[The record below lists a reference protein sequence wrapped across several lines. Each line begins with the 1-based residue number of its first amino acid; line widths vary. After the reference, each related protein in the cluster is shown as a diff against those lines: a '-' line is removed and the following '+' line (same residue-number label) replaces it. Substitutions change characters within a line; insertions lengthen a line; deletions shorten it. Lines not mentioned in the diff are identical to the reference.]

1 MLYQNLDGNPQMK
14 LDKNAQTQ
22 AHQKLRLSVLAVA
35 IASVTSTNVFAANEA
50 ETTTMETVVVT
61 GSIIGNSELEDVKE
75 YPGARTVLTH
85 EQIKKTGALS
95 IDQAFQSV
103 PGIKVQDE
111 TGTGVLPNISVR
123 GLKASRSG
131 HAQFLMDGVPLTLAP
146 YGHTGQSIFP
156 ATLSMLD
163 RIDIVRG
170 GAAVQYGPNNVG
182 GVINLVTK
190 PIPHKWQTEI
200 SNRLTVFEEGDAPLN
215 DLYLRTGGWLTDTLA
230 LQVEGNFLKG
240 ESFREHSDTD
250 VKNFQAK
257 LQWLLS
263 DTQEL
268 QAFIQRYDA
277 DTQMPGALS
286 PDDYKN
292 DRTQSKRPYDEYQG
306 ESTRW
311 SLKYLHDLNLA
322 DSSEL
327 EILTFGHRSERFFQW
342 GFNSAGGH
350 WADPA
355 LPSTHIRTSPRE
367 FSVYGVEPKLAM
379 YFDGNT
385 VTQNWIVG
393 ARYVN
398 EDIDYKLTQTPIA
411 GGATTTPR
419 DWHLDTD
426 AFAGYVSN
434 EIGLFNDVLKV
445 TPGIRYESI
454 DMAFNDLGNAE
465 KTNNKVTEW
474 LPGLTVAYHL
484 TEQWVG
490 YTNAQKSLRAPQI
503 AYIRGKGEE
512 GSELA
517 WNYELGARYNQE
529 STSFNV
535 ALYRID
541 FEDQLQWQS
550 ATQTFDNIG
559 KTLHQGVELSGR
571 YTPESLQ
578 ALSLGAGYNYLDATI
593 EEAGA
598 NKGNQLPYT
607 SKHQFSWDATYVFSK
622 LDTTLSGYYFSE
634 SYSDNANTSAED
646 ATGATGKVPSYMVW
660 NFNLGSDLYKDDSS
674 KLRMNF
680 AVNNLFDEDY
690 YFRGIDTSP
699 VGRYPAPG
707 RSYTLDLNYQF

>member
-1 MLYQNLDGNPQMK
+1 MLYQNLDGKPQ
-14 LDKNAQTQ
+14 AQ
-22 AHQKLRLSVLAVA
+22 LRLSVLATA
-35 IASVTSTNVFAANEA
+35 IASITSMSAFAASEPQ
-50 ETTTMETVVVT
+50 TKIMETVVVT
-61 GSIIGNSELEDVKE
+61 GSVIGNSELEDVKE
-75 YPGARTVLTH
+75 YPGARTVLTSK
-85 EQIKKTGALS
+85 QIEKTAAHS
-95 IDQAFQSV
+95 IDAALQSV

-190 PIPHKWQTEI
+190 PIRNTWQTEI
-200 SNRLTVFEEGDAPLN
+200 SNRLTVFEAGDTPLN
-215 DLYLRTGGWLTDTLA
+215 DFYLRTGGWLTDTFAIQL
-230 LQVEGNFLKG
+230 EGNFLKG

-257 LQWLLS
+257 AQWLLS

-286 PDDYKN
+286 PEDYKK

-306 ESTRW
+306 KSTRW
-311 SLKYLHDLNLA
+311 SVKYLHDLNIA
-322 DSSEL
+322 DSAEL
-327 EILTFGHRSERFFQW
+327 EVLTFGHNSERFFQW

-350 WADPA
+350 WADPS
-355 LPSTHIRTSPRE
+355 LPSTDIRTSPRE
-367 FSVYGVEPKLAM
+367 FRVYGVEPKLAM
-379 YFDGNT
+379 YFEGKS

-398 EDIDYKLTQTPIA
+398 EDIDYKLTQTPIE
-411 GGATTTPR
+411 GGETKVPR
-419 DWHLDTD
+419 DWHLETD
-426 AFAGYVSN
+426 AFAGYISN
-434 EIGLFNDVLKV
+434 EIGLFNDALKV
-445 TPGIRYESI
+445 TPGVRYESV
-454 DMAFNDLGNAE
+454 DMTFDDLGKSQSAD
-465 KTNNKVTEW
+465 NKVTEW

-484 TEQWVG
+484 TDQWVG
-490 YTNAQKSLRAPQI
+490 YANAQKSLRAPQI
-503 AYIRGKGEE
+503 AYIRGLGEE

-529 STSFNV
+529 TTSFNA

-541 FEDQLQWQS
+541 FKDQLQWQS

-559 KTLHQGVELSGR
+559 KTLHQGIELSGR
-571 YTPESLQ
+571 YVPKALQ
-578 ALSLGAGYNYLDATI
+578 ALSLGASYNYLDATL
-593 EEAGA
+593 EENGP
-598 NKGNQLPYT
+598 NKGNQLAYT
-607 SKHQFSWDATYVFSK
+607 SKHQLSWDATYTFTGI
-622 LDTTLSGYYFSE
+622 DTTLSGYYFSDA
-634 SYSDNANTSAED
+634 YADNANTSDED
-646 ATGATGKVPSYMVW
+646 VTGAKGKVPAYMVW
-660 NFNLGSDLYKDDSS
+660 NFNLGTDLYKDDKG
-674 KLRMNF
+674 KLRMNV

>member
-1 MLYQNLDGNPQMK
+1 MPYQNLDGKPQLQK
-14 LDKNAQTQ
+14 QPQALIQKKAQ
-22 AHQKLRLSVLAVA
+22 LRLSVLATA
-35 IASVTSTNVFAANEA
+35 IASVTSMSAFAASDPQ
-50 ETTTMETVVVT
+50 TTTMETVVVT
-61 GSIIGNSELEDVKE
+61 GSLIGNSELEDVKE
-75 YPGARTVLTH
+75 YPGSRTVLTND
-85 EQIKKTGALS
+85 QIKKTAALS
-95 IDQAFQSV
+95 IDSAFQSV

-200 SNRLTVFEEGDAPLN
+200 SNRFTVFEDGDTPLN
-215 DLYLRTGGWLTDTLA
+215 DFYLRTGGWLTDTLA

-263 DTQEL
+263 DTQVL
-268 QAFIQRYDA
+268 QAFVQRYDA

-286 PDDYKN
+286 PDDYEK

-306 ESTRW
+306 TSTRW
-311 SLKYLHDLNLA
+311 SLKYLHDLNIA
-322 DSSEL
+322 DSAEL

-355 LPSTHIRTSPRE
+355 LPSTDIRTSPRE
-367 FSVYGVEPKLAM
+367 FVVYGVEPKLAM

-385 VTQNWIVG
+385 VTQNVIVG

-411 GGATTTPR
+411 GGVTKVPR
-419 DWHLDTD
+419 DWNLNTD
-426 AFAGYVSN
+426 AFAGYISN
-434 EIGLFNDVLKV
+434 EVGLFNDVLKV

-454 DMAFNDLGNAE
+454 DMTFNDLGKAQS
-465 KTNNKVTEW
+465 TDNKVTEW

-517 WNYELGARYNQE
+517 WNYELGARYNQD
-529 STSFNV
+529 STSFNI

-559 KTLHQGVELSGR
+559 QTLHQGVELSGR
-571 YTPESLQ
+571 YVPQTMP
-578 ALSLGAGYNYLDATI
+578 ALSLSAGYNYLDATI
-593 EEAGA
+593 EQEGV
-598 NKGNQLPYT
+598 NQGNQLPYT
-607 SKHQFSWDATYVFSK
+607 SKHQFSWDATYAFSK
-622 LDTTLSGYYFSE
+622 VDTTLSGYYFSE

-646 ATGATGKVPSYMVW
+646 ATGATGKVPAYMVW
-660 NFNLGSDLYKDDSS
+660 NFNLGSDLYKDENS

>member
-1 MLYQNLDGNPQMK
+1 MLYQNLDGKPQ
-14 LDKNAQTQ
+14 AQ
-22 AHQKLRLSVLAVA
+22 LRLSVLATA
-35 IASVTSTNVFAANEA
+35 IASITSMSAFAASEPQ
-50 ETTTMETVVVT
+50 TKIMETVVVT
-61 GSIIGNSELEDVKE
+61 GSVIGNSELEDVKE
-75 YPGARTVLTH
+75 YPGARTVLTSK
-85 EQIKKTGALS
+85 QIEKTAAHS
-95 IDQAFQSV
+95 IDAALQSV

-190 PIPHKWQTEI
+190 PIPNTWQTEI
-200 SNRLTVFEEGDAPLN
+200 SNRLTVFEAGDTPLN
-215 DLYLRTGGWLTDTLA
+215 DFYLRTGGWLTDTFAIQL
-230 LQVEGNFLKG
+230 EGNFLKG

-257 LQWLLS
+257 VQWLLS

-286 PDDYKN
+286 PEDYKK

-306 ESTRW
+306 KSTRW
-311 SLKYLHDLNLA
+311 SVKYLHDLNIA
-322 DSSEL
+322 DSAEL
-327 EILTFGHRSERFFQW
+327 EVLSFGHNSERFFQW

-355 LPSTHIRTSPRE
+355 LPSTDIRTSPRE
-367 FSVYGVEPKLAM
+367 FRVYGVEPKLAM
-379 YFDGNT
+379 YFEGKS

-398 EDIDYKLTQTPIA
+398 EDIDYKLTQTPIE
-411 GGATTTPR
+411 GGETKVPR
-419 DWHLDTD
+419 DWHLETD
-426 AFAGYVSN
+426 AFAGYISN
-434 EIGLFNDVLKV
+434 EIGLFNDALKV
-445 TPGIRYESI
+445 TPGVRYESV
-454 DMAFNDLGNAE
+454 DMTFDDLGKSQSAD
-465 KTNNKVTEW
+465 NKVTEW

-484 TEQWVG
+484 TDQWVG
-490 YTNAQKSLRAPQI
+490 YANAQKSLRAPQI
-503 AYIRGKGEE
+503 AYIRGLGEE

-529 STSFNV
+529 TTSFNA

-541 FEDQLQWQS
+541 FKDQLQWQS

-559 KTLHQGVELSGR
+559 KTLHQGIELSGR
-571 YTPESLQ
+571 YVPKALQ
-578 ALSLGAGYNYLDATI
+578 ALSLGVSYNYLDATL
-593 EEAGA
+593 EENGP
-598 NKGNQLPYT
+598 NKGNQLAYT
-607 SKHQFSWDATYVFSK
+607 SKHQLSWDATYTFTGI
-622 LDTTLSGYYFSE
+622 DTTLSGYYFSDA
-634 SYSDNANTSAED
+634 YADNANTSDED
-646 ATGATGKVPSYMVW
+646 VTGAKGKVPAYMVW
-660 NFNLGSDLYKDDSS
+660 NFNLGTDLYKDDKG
-674 KLRMNF
+674 KLRMNV

>member
-1 MLYQNLDGNPQMK
+1 MRYQNLDGK
-14 LDKNAQTQ
+14 SCTQ
-22 AHQKLRLSVLAVA
+22 PHKKLRLSALAMA
-35 IASVTSTNVFAANEA
+35 ISSVTSMSVFAASDPQ
-50 ETTTMETVVVT
+50 TTTMETVVVT
-61 GSIIGNSELEDVKE
+61 GSLIGNSELEDVKE
-75 YPGARTVLTH
+75 YPGARTVLTDK
-85 EQIKKTGALS
+85 QIKKTAALS
-95 IDQAFQSV
+95 IDSAFQSV
-103 PGIKVQDE
+103 PGVKVQDE
-111 TGTGVLPNISVR
+111 TGTGVLPNVSVR
-123 GLKASRSG
+123 GLNASRSG

-190 PIPHKWQTEI
+190 PIPHEWQTEI
-200 SNRLTVFEEGDAPLN
+200 SNRFTVFEDGDTPLN
-215 DLYLRTGGWLTDTLA
+215 DFYLRTGGWLTDTLA

-268 QAFIQRYDA
+268 QAFVQRYDA

-286 PDDYKN
+286 PDDYDK

-306 ESTRW
+306 TSTRW

-322 DSSEL
+322 DSAEL

-355 LPSTHIRTSPRE
+355 LPSTDIRTSPRE
-367 FSVYGVEPKLAM
+367 FAVYGVEPKLAM

-385 VTQNWIVG
+385 VTQNVIVG

-398 EDIDYKLTQTPIA
+398 EDIDYKLTQTSISS
-411 GGATTTPR
+411 GVTTIPR

-426 AFAGYVSN
+426 AFAGYISN

-454 DMAFNDLGNAE
+454 DMTFDDLGTAQS
-465 KTNNKVTEW
+465 TDNKVTEW

-484 TEQWVG
+484 TEQWVV

-503 AYIRGKGEE
+503 AYIRGLGEE

-517 WNYELGARYNQE
+517 WNYELGARYNQD
-529 STSFNV
+529 STSFNI

-571 YTPESLQ
+571 YVPQAMQ

-593 EEAGA
+593 EEEGA

-607 SKHQFSWDATYVFSK
+607 SKHQFSWDATYAFSK
-622 LDTTLSGYYFSE
+622 VDTTLSGYYFSE

-646 ATGATGKVPSYMVW
+646 ATGATGKVPAYMVW
-660 NFNLGSDLYKDDSS
+660 NFNLGSDLYKDENS
-674 KLRMNF
+674 KLRMNL

>member
-1 MLYQNLDGNPQMK
+1 MLYQNLDGKPQ
-14 LDKNAQTQ
+14 AQ
-22 AHQKLRLSVLAVA
+22 LRLSVLATA
-35 IASVTSTNVFAANEA
+35 IASITSMSAFAASEPQ
-50 ETTTMETVVVT
+50 TKIMETVVVT
-61 GSIIGNSELEDVKE
+61 GSVIGNSELEDVKE
-75 YPGARTVLTH
+75 YPGARTVLTSK
-85 EQIKKTGALS
+85 QIEKTAAHS
-95 IDQAFQSV
+95 IDAALQSV

-190 PIPHKWQTEI
+190 PIPNTWQTEI
-200 SNRLTVFEEGDAPLN
+200 SNRLTVFEAGDTPLN
-215 DLYLRTGGWLTDTLA
+215 DFYLRTGGWLTDTFAIQL
-230 LQVEGNFLKG
+230 EGNFLKG

-257 LQWLLS
+257 AQWLLS

-286 PDDYKN
+286 PEDYKK

-306 ESTRW
+306 KSTRW
-311 SLKYLHDLNLA
+311 SVKYLHDLNIA
-322 DSSEL
+322 DSAEL
-327 EILTFGHRSERFFQW
+327 EVLTFGHNSERFFQW

-350 WADPA
+350 WADPS
-355 LPSTHIRTSPRE
+355 LPSTDIRTSPRE
-367 FSVYGVEPKLAM
+367 FRVYGVEPKLAM
-379 YFDGNT
+379 YFEGKS

-398 EDIDYKLTQTPIA
+398 EDIDYKLTQTPIE
-411 GGATTTPR
+411 GGETKVPR
-419 DWHLDTD
+419 DWHLETD
-426 AFAGYVSN
+426 AFAGYISN
-434 EIGLFNDVLKV
+434 EIGLFNDALKV
-445 TPGIRYESI
+445 TPGVRYESV
-454 DMAFNDLGNAE
+454 DMTFDDLGKSQSAD
-465 KTNNKVTEW
+465 NKVTEW

-484 TEQWVG
+484 TDQWVG
-490 YTNAQKSLRAPQI
+490 YANAQKSLRAPQI
-503 AYIRGKGEE
+503 AYIRGLGEE

-529 STSFNV
+529 TTSFNAV
-535 ALYRID
+535 LYRID
-541 FEDQLQWQS
+541 FKDQLQWQS

-559 KTLHQGVELSGR
+559 KTLHQGIELSGR
-571 YTPESLQ
+571 YVPNALQ
-578 ALSLGAGYNYLDATI
+578 ALSLGASYNYLDATL
-593 EEAGA
+593 EENGP
-598 NKGNQLPYT
+598 NKGNQLAYT
-607 SKHQFSWDATYVFSK
+607 SKHQLSWDATYTFTGI
-622 LDTTLSGYYFSE
+622 DTTLSGYYFSDA
-634 SYSDNANTSAED
+634 YADNANTSDED
-646 ATGATGKVPSYMVW
+646 VTGAKGKVPAYMVW
-660 NFNLGSDLYKDDSS
+660 NFNLGTDLYKDDKG
-674 KLRMNF
+674 KLRMNV

>member
-1 MLYQNLDGNPQMK
+1 MSYQNLDGALRNHFP
-14 LDKNAQTQ
+14 
-22 AHQKLRLSVLAVA
+22 RLSLLSIAVMSATSMNALA
-35 IASVTSTNVFAANEA
+35 ASDSNDNVTA
-50 ETTTMETVVVT
+50 METVVVT
-61 GSIIGNSELEDVKE
+61 ASVIGNSQVEDVRE
-75 YPGARTVLTH
+75 YPGARTVLTS
-85 EQIKKTGALS
+85 EQIEKTAAHS
-95 IDQAFQSV
+95 IDSALQSV

-156 ATLSMLD
+156 ATLSMLE

-190 PIPHKWQTEI
+190 PIPHQWQTEI
-200 SNRLTVFEEGDAPLN
+200 SNRLTVFEDGDTPLN
-215 DLYLRTGGWLTDTLA
+215 DFYLRTGGWLTDSLA
-230 LQVEGNFLKG
+230 LQLEGNFLKG
-240 ESFREHSDTD
+240 ESFRDHSDTD

-257 LQWLLS
+257 VQWLLS

-286 PDDYKN
+286 PDDYKQ

-306 ESTRW
+306 QSTRW
-311 SLKYLHDLNLA
+311 SLKYLHDLDIA
-322 DSSEL
+322 DGAEFEL
-327 EILTFGHRSERFFQW
+327 LTFGHKSERFFQW

-367 FSVYGVEPKLAM
+367 FNVYGIEPKLAL
-379 YFDGNT
+379 YVGQGKS
-385 VTQNWIVG
+385 VSQNWIVG

-398 EDIDYKLTQTPIA
+398 EDVDYKLTQTPIA
-411 GGATTTPR
+411 GGATATPR

-426 AFAGYVSN
+426 AFAGYISN
-434 EIGLFNDVLKV
+434 EIGFLNDTLKV
-445 TPGIRYESI
+445 TPGVRYESV
-454 DMAFNDLGNAE
+454 DMAFKDIGKSENA
-465 KTNNKVTEW
+465 NNKVTEW
-474 LPGLTVAYHL
+474 LPGLTLAYHL
-484 TEQWVG
+484 NENWVS
-490 YTNAQKSLRAPQI
+490 YANAQKSLRAPQI
-503 AYIRGKGEE
+503 AYIRGLGEE

-517 WNYELGARYNQE
+517 WNYELGARYTQQ

-541 FEDQLQWQS
+541 FKDQLQWQS
-550 ATQTFDNIG
+550 GTQTFDNIG
-559 KTLHQGVELSGR
+559 KTLHQGIEVSGR
-571 YTPESLQ
+571 YIPESMQ
-578 ALSLGAGYNYLDATI
+578 ALSLGASYNFLDATL
-593 EEAGA
+593 EEDGA
-598 NKGNQLPYT
+598 NKGNQLPHT
-607 SKHQFSWDATYVFSK
+607 SQHQLSWDATYAFTK
-622 LDTTLSGYYFSE
+622 IDTTLSGFYFSDA
-634 SYSDNANTSAED
+634 YTDNANTSEED
-646 ATGATGKVPSYMVW
+646 ATGAKGKVPSYMVW
-660 NFNLGSDLYKDDSS
+660 NFNLGTDLYKDENNL
-674 KLRMNF
+674 LRMNV
-680 AVNNLFDEDY
+680 AVNNLFAEEY

>member
-1 MLYQNLDGNPQMK
+1 MLYQNLDGKPQ
-14 LDKNAQTQ
+14 AQ
-22 AHQKLRLSVLAVA
+22 LRLSVLATA
-35 IASVTSTNVFAANEA
+35 IASITSMSAFAASEPQ
-50 ETTTMETVVVT
+50 TKIMETVVVT
-61 GSIIGNSELEDVKE
+61 GSVIGNSELEDVKE
-75 YPGARTVLTH
+75 YPGARTVLTSK
-85 EQIKKTGALS
+85 QIEKTAAHS
-95 IDQAFQSV
+95 IDAALQSV

-190 PIPHKWQTEI
+190 PIPNTWQTEI
-200 SNRLTVFEEGDAPLN
+200 SNRLTVFEAGDTPLN
-215 DLYLRTGGWLTDTLA
+215 DFYLRTGGWLTDTFAIQL
-230 LQVEGNFLKG
+230 EGNFLKG

-257 LQWLLS
+257 VQWLLS

-286 PDDYKN
+286 PEDYKK

-306 ESTRW
+306 KSTRW
-311 SLKYLHDLNLA
+311 SVKYLHDLNIA
-322 DSSEL
+322 DSAEL
-327 EILTFGHRSERFFQW
+327 EVLTFGHNSERFFQW

-350 WADPA
+350 WADPS
-355 LPSTHIRTSPRE
+355 LPSTDIRTSPRE
-367 FSVYGVEPKLAM
+367 FRVYGVEPKLAM
-379 YFDGNT
+379 YFEGKS

-398 EDIDYKLTQTPIA
+398 EDIDYKLTQTPIE
-411 GGATTTPR
+411 GGETKVPR
-419 DWHLDTD
+419 DWHLETD
-426 AFAGYVSN
+426 AFAGYISN
-434 EIGLFNDVLKV
+434 EIGLFNDALKV
-445 TPGIRYESI
+445 TPGVRYESV
-454 DMAFNDLGNAE
+454 DMTFDDLGKSQSAD
-465 KTNNKVTEW
+465 NKVTEW

-484 TEQWVG
+484 TDQWVG
-490 YTNAQKSLRAPQI
+490 YANAQKSLRAPQI
-503 AYIRGKGEE
+503 AYIRGLGEE

-529 STSFNV
+529 TTSFNA

-541 FEDQLQWQS
+541 FKDQLQWQS

-559 KTLHQGVELSGR
+559 KTLHQGIELSGR
-571 YTPESLQ
+571 YVPKALQ
-578 ALSLGAGYNYLDATI
+578 ALSLGASYNYLDATL
-593 EEAGA
+593 EENGP
-598 NKGNQLPYT
+598 NKGNQLAYT
-607 SKHQFSWDATYVFSK
+607 SKHQLSWDATYTFTGI
-622 LDTTLSGYYFSE
+622 DTTLSGYYFSDA
-634 SYSDNANTSAED
+634 YADNANTSDED
-646 ATGATGKVPSYMVW
+646 VTGAKGKVPAYMVW
-660 NFNLGSDLYKDDSS
+660 NFNLGTDLYKDDKG
-674 KLRMNF
+674 KLRMNV

>member
-1 MLYQNLDGNPQMK
+1 MLYQNLDGKPQ
-14 LDKNAQTQ
+14 AQ
-22 AHQKLRLSVLAVA
+22 LRLSVLATA
-35 IASVTSTNVFAANEA
+35 IASITSMSAFAASEPQ
-50 ETTTMETVVVT
+50 TKIMETVVVT
-61 GSIIGNSELEDVKE
+61 GSVIGNSELEDVKE
-75 YPGARTVLTH
+75 YPGARTVLTSK
-85 EQIKKTGALS
+85 QIEKTAAHS
-95 IDQAFQSV
+95 IDAALQSV

-190 PIPHKWQTEI
+190 PIPNTWQTEI
-200 SNRLTVFEEGDAPLN
+200 SNRLTVFEAGDTPLN
-215 DLYLRTGGWLTDTLA
+215 DFYLRTGGWLTDTFAIQL
-230 LQVEGNFLKG
+230 EGNFLKG
-240 ESFREHSDTD
+240 ESFRDHSDTD

-257 LQWLLS
+257 AQWLLS

-286 PDDYKN
+286 PEDYKK

-306 ESTRW
+306 KSTRW
-311 SLKYLHDLNLA
+311 SVKYLHDLNIA
-322 DSSEL
+322 DSAEL
-327 EILTFGHRSERFFQW
+327 EVLTFGHNSERFFQW

-350 WADPA
+350 WADPS
-355 LPSTHIRTSPRE
+355 LPSTDIRTSPRE
-367 FSVYGVEPKLAM
+367 FRVYGVEPKLAM
-379 YFDGNT
+379 YFEGKS

-398 EDIDYKLTQTPIA
+398 EYIDYKLTQTPIA
-411 GGATTTPR
+411 GGETKVPR
-419 DWHLDTD
+419 DWHLETD
-426 AFAGYVSN
+426 AFAGYISN
-434 EIGLFNDVLKV
+434 EIGLFNDALKV
-445 TPGIRYESI
+445 TPGVRYESV
-454 DMAFNDLGNAE
+454 DMRFDDLGKSQSAD
-465 KTNNKVTEW
+465 NKVTEW

-490 YTNAQKSLRAPQI
+490 YANAQKSLRAPQI
-503 AYIRGKGEE
+503 AYIRGLGEE

-517 WNYELGARYNQE
+517 WNYELGARYNQD
-529 STSFNV
+529 STSFNA

-541 FEDQLQWQS
+541 FKDQLQWQS

-559 KTLHQGVELSGR
+559 KTLHQGIELSGR
-571 YTPESLQ
+571 YVPKALQ
-578 ALSLGAGYNYLDATI
+578 ALSLGASYNYLDATL
-593 EEAGA
+593 EENGP
-598 NKGNQLPYT
+598 NKGNQLAYT
-607 SKHQFSWDATYVFSK
+607 SKHQFSWDATYTFTGI
-622 LDTTLSGYYFSE
+622 DTTLSGYYFSDA
-634 SYSDNANTSAED
+634 YADNANTSAED
-646 ATGATGKVPSYMVW
+646 ETGAKGKVPAYMVW
-660 NFNLGSDLYKDDSS
+660 NFNLGTDLYKDDKG
-674 KLRMNF
+674 KLHMNV
-680 AVNNLFDEDY
+680 AVNNLFGEDY

>member
-1 MLYQNLDGNPQMK
+1 MFYQNLDGKPQ
-14 LDKNAQTQ
+14 
-22 AHQKLRLSVLAVA
+22 LRLSVLATA
-35 IASVTSTNVFAANEA
+35 IASVTSMSAFATSEPQ
-50 ETTTMETVVVT
+50 TTTMETVVVT
-61 GSIIGNSELEDVKE
+61 ASLIGNSEVEDVKE
-75 YPGARTVLTH
+75 YPGARTVLTN
-85 EQIKKTGALS
+85 EQIKKTAALS
-95 IDQAFQSV
+95 IDSAFQSV

-190 PIPHKWQTEI
+190 PIPNTWQTEI
-200 SNRLTVFEEGDAPLN
+200 SNRLTVFEDGNAPLN
-215 DLYLRTGGWLTDTLA
+215 DFYLRTGGWLTDTFA
-230 LQVEGNFLKG
+230 LQLEGNFLKG

-257 LQWLLS
+257 AQWLLS

-268 QAFIQRYDA
+268 QAFVQRYDA
-277 DTQMPGALS
+277 DTEMPGALS
-286 PDDYKN
+286 PEDYEK

-306 ESTRW
+306 TSTRW
-311 SLKYLHDLNLA
+311 SVKYLQDLDIA
-322 DSSEL
+322 DGAEL
-327 EILTFGHRSERFFQW
+327 EVLTFGHNSERFFQW
-342 GFNSAGGH
+342 GFNSADGH

-355 LPSTHIRTSPRE
+355 LSSTDIRTSPRE
-367 FSVYGVEPKLAM
+367 FAVYGVEPKIAM
-379 YFDGNT
+379 YFGEGKS

-398 EDIDYKLTQTPIA
+398 EDIDYKLTQTPVA
-411 GGATTTPR
+411 GGTTSVAR

-454 DMAFNDLGNAE
+454 DMTFDDLG
-465 KTNNKVTEW
+465 KTQSTDNKVTEW

-503 AYIRGKGEE
+503 AYIRGLGEE

-517 WNYELGARYNQE
+517 WNYELGARYNQG
-529 STSFNV
+529 STSFSA

-541 FEDQLQWQS
+541 FKDQLQWQS

-559 KTLHQGVELSGR
+559 KTLHQGIELSGR
-571 YTPESLQ
+571 YVPQSLQ

-593 EEAGA
+593 EEEGA

-607 SKHQFSWDATYVFSK
+607 SAHQLSWDATYAFTAV
-622 LDTTLSGYYFSE
+622 DTTLSGYYFSDA
-634 SYSDNANTSAED
+634 YSDNANTSAED
-646 ATGATGKVPSYMVW
+646 STGAEGKVPAYMVW
-660 NFNLGSDLYKDDSS
+660 NFNLGSDFYKDENS
-674 KLRMNF
+674 KLRMNI
-680 AVNNLFDEDY
+680 AVNNLFNENY

>member
-1 MLYQNLDGNPQMK
+1 MLYQNLDGKPQ
-14 LDKNAQTQ
+14 AQL
-22 AHQKLRLSVLAVA
+22 HLSVLATA
-35 IASVTSTNVFAANEA
+35 IASITSMSAFAASEPQ
-50 ETTTMETVVVT
+50 TTIMETVVVT
-61 GSIIGNSELEDVKE
+61 GSVIGNSDLEDVKA
-75 YPGARTVLTH
+75 YPGARTVVTS
-85 EQIKKTGALS
+85 EQIEKTAAHS
-95 IDQAFQSV
+95 IDAALQSV

-190 PIPHKWQTEI
+190 PIPNTWQTEI
-200 SNRLTVFEEGDAPLN
+200 SNRLTVFEEGDTPLN
-215 DLYLRTGGWLTDTLA
+215 DFYLRTGGWLTDTFAIQL
-230 LQVEGNFLKG
+230 EGNFLKG

-257 LQWLLS
+257 AQWLLS

-286 PDDYKN
+286 PEDYKK

-306 ESTRW
+306 KSTRW
-311 SLKYLHDLNLA
+311 SVKYLHDLNIA
-322 DSSEL
+322 DSAEL
-327 EILTFGHRSERFFQW
+327 EVLTFGHNSERFFQW

-350 WADPA
+350 WADPS
-355 LPSTHIRTSPRE
+355 LPSTDIRTSPRE
-367 FSVYGVEPKLAM
+367 FRVYGVEPKLAM
-379 YFDGNT
+379 YFEGKS

-411 GGATTTPR
+411 GGETKVPR
-419 DWHLDTD
+419 DWHLETD
-426 AFAGYVSN
+426 AFAGYISN
-434 EIGLFNDVLKV
+434 EIGLFNDALKV
-445 TPGIRYESI
+445 TPGVRYESV
-454 DMAFNDLGNAE
+454 DMTFDDLGKSQSAD
-465 KTNNKVTEW
+465 NKVTEW

-490 YTNAQKSLRAPQI
+490 YANAQKSLRAPQI
-503 AYIRGKGEE
+503 AYIRGLGEE

-517 WNYELGARYNQE
+517 WNYELGARYNQD
-529 STSFNV
+529 STSFNA

-541 FEDQLQWQS
+541 FKDQLQWQS

-559 KTLHQGVELSGR
+559 KTLHQGIELSGR
-571 YTPESLQ
+571 YVPKVLQ
-578 ALSLGAGYNYLDATI
+578 ALSLGASYNYLDATL
-593 EEAGA
+593 EENGP
-598 NKGNQLPYT
+598 NKGNQLAYT
-607 SKHQFSWDATYVFSK
+607 SKHQLSWDATYTFTGI
-622 LDTTLSGYYFSE
+622 DTTLSGYYFSDA
-634 SYSDNANTSAED
+634 YADNANTSAED
-646 ATGATGKVPSYMVW
+646 ETGAKGKVPAYMVW
-660 NFNLGSDLYKDDSS
+660 NFNLGTDLYKDDKG
-674 KLRMNF
+674 KLRMNV

>member
-1 MLYQNLDGNPQMK
+1 MLYQNLDGKPQ
-14 LDKNAQTQ
+14 AQ
-22 AHQKLRLSVLAVA
+22 LRLSVLATA
-35 IASVTSTNVFAANEA
+35 IASITSMSAFAASEPQ
-50 ETTTMETVVVT
+50 TKIMETVVVT
-61 GSIIGNSELEDVKE
+61 GSVIGNSELEDVKE
-75 YPGARTVLTH
+75 YPGARTVLTSK
-85 EQIKKTGALS
+85 QIEKTAAHS
-95 IDQAFQSV
+95 IDAALQSV

-190 PIPHKWQTEI
+190 PIPNTWQTEI
-200 SNRLTVFEEGDAPLN
+200 SNRLTVFEAGDTPLN
-215 DLYLRTGGWLTDTLA
+215 DFYLRTGGWLTDTFAIQL
-230 LQVEGNFLKG
+230 EGNFLKG
-240 ESFREHSDTD
+240 ESFRDHSDTD

-257 LQWLLS
+257 AQWLLS

-286 PDDYKN
+286 PEDYKK

-306 ESTRW
+306 KSTRW
-311 SLKYLHDLNLA
+311 SVKYLHDLNIA
-322 DSSEL
+322 DSAEL
-327 EILTFGHRSERFFQW
+327 EVLTFGHNSERFFQW

-355 LPSTHIRTSPRE
+355 LPSTDIRTSPRE
-367 FSVYGVEPKLAM
+367 FRVYGVEPKLAM
-379 YFDGNT
+379 YFEGKS

-398 EDIDYKLTQTPIA
+398 EDIDYKLTQTPIE
-411 GGATTTPR
+411 GGETKVPR
-419 DWHLDTD
+419 DWHLETD
-426 AFAGYVSN
+426 AFAGYISN
-434 EIGLFNDVLKV
+434 EIGLFNDALKV
-445 TPGIRYESI
+445 TPGVRYESV
-454 DMAFNDLGNAE
+454 DMTFDDLGKSQSAD
-465 KTNNKVTEW
+465 NKVTEW

-484 TEQWVG
+484 TDQWVG
-490 YTNAQKSLRAPQI
+490 YANAQKSLRAPQI
-503 AYIRGKGEE
+503 AYIRGLGEE

-529 STSFNV
+529 TTSFNA

-541 FEDQLQWQS
+541 FKDQLQWQS

-559 KTLHQGVELSGR
+559 KTLHQGIELSGR
-571 YTPESLQ
+571 YVPKALQ
-578 ALSLGAGYNYLDATI
+578 ALSLGASYNYLDATL
-593 EEAGA
+593 EENGP
-598 NKGNQLPYT
+598 NKGNQLAYT
-607 SKHQFSWDATYVFSK
+607 SKHQLSWDATYTFTGI
-622 LDTTLSGYYFSE
+622 DTTLSGYYFSDA
-634 SYSDNANTSAED
+634 YADNANTSDED
-646 ATGATGKVPSYMVW
+646 VTGAKGKVPAYMVW
-660 NFNLGSDLYKDDSS
+660 NFNLGTDLYKDDKG
-674 KLRMNF
+674 KLRMNV

>member
-1 MLYQNLDGNPQMK
+1 MPYQNLDGNPC
-14 LDKNAQTQ
+14 AQSNK
-22 AHQKLRLSVLAVA
+22 KLRLSALA
-35 IASVTSTNVFAANEA
+35 IAITSVTSMSALAASEA
-50 ETTTMETVVVT
+50 QTTTMETVVVT
-61 GSIIGNSELEDVKE
+61 GSLIGNSELEDVKE
-75 YPGARTVLTH
+75 YPGSRTVLTN
-85 EQIKKTGALS
+85 EQIKKTGTLSVDSAL
-95 IDQAFQSV
+95 QSV

-111 TGTGVLPNISVR
+111 TGTGVLPNVSVR

-190 PIPHKWQTEI
+190 PIPYQWQTEM
-200 SNRLTVFEEGDAPLN
+200 SNRLTVFEDGDTPLN
-215 DLYLRTGGWLTDTLA
+215 DIYLRTGGWLNDALA

-268 QAFIQRYDA
+268 QAFVQRYDA

-286 PDDYKN
+286 PEDYEK

-306 ESTRW
+306 KSTRW
-311 SLKYLHDLNLA
+311 SLKYLHGLNIA
-322 DSSEL
+322 DSAEL
-327 EILTFGHRSERFFQW
+327 ELLTFGHRSERFFQW
-342 GFNSAGGH
+342 GYNSTKNVA
-350 WADPA
+350 WSDPSQ
-355 LPSTHIRTSPRE
+355 PSTDIRTSPRE
-367 FSVYGVEPKLAM
+367 FKVYGVEPKLAI

-385 VTQNWIVG
+385 VTQNVIVG

-398 EDIDYKLTQTPIA
+398 EGIDYKLTQTPIA
-411 GGATTTPR
+411 GGLTKTPR

-426 AFAGYVSN
+426 AYAGYISN

-454 DMAFNDLGNAE
+454 DMAFYDLGKAE

-517 WNYELGARYNQE
+517 WSYELGARYNQD

-541 FEDQLQWQS
+541 FEDQLQWQK
-550 ATQTFDNIG
+550 ATETFDNIG

-571 YTPESLQ
+571 YTLESLQ

-593 EEAGA
+593 EEDGA

-607 SKHQFSWDATYVFSK
+607 SKHQFSWDATYAFSK

-634 SYSDNANTSAED
+634 SYSDNANTSDED
-646 ATGATGKVPSYMVW
+646 AIGATGKVPAYMVW
-660 NFNLGSDLYKDDSS
+660 NFNLGSDLYKDESS

>member
-1 MLYQNLDGNPQMK
+1 
-14 LDKNAQTQ
+14 
-22 AHQKLRLSVLAVA
+22 
-35 IASVTSTNVFAANEA
+35 
-50 ETTTMETVVVT
+50 METVVVT
-61 GSIIGNSELEDVKE
+61 GSVIGNSDLEDVKA
-75 YPGARTVLTH
+75 YPGARTVVTS
-85 EQIKKTGALS
+85 EQIEKTAAHS
-95 IDQAFQSV
+95 IDAALQSV

-190 PIPHKWQTEI
+190 PIPNTWQTEI
-200 SNRLTVFEEGDAPLN
+200 SNRLTVFEEGDTPLN
-215 DLYLRTGGWLTDTLA
+215 DFYLRTGGWLTDTFAIQL
-230 LQVEGNFLKG
+230 EGNFLKG

-257 LQWLLS
+257 AQWLLS

-286 PDDYKN
+286 PEDYKT
-292 DRTQSKRPYDEYQG
+292 DRTQSKRSYDEYQG
-306 ESTRW
+306 KSTRW
-311 SLKYLHDLNLA
+311 SVKYLHDLNIA
-322 DSSEL
+322 DSAEL
-327 EILTFGHRSERFFQW
+327 EVLTFGHNSERFFQW

-350 WADPA
+350 WADPS
-355 LPSTHIRTSPRE
+355 LPSTDIRTSPRE
-367 FSVYGVEPKLAM
+367 FRVYGVEPKLAM
-379 YFDGNT
+379 YFEGKS

-411 GGATTTPR
+411 GGETKIPR
-419 DWHLDTD
+419 DWHLETD
-426 AFAGYVSN
+426 AFAGYISN

-445 TPGIRYESI
+445 TPGVRYESV
-454 DMAFNDLGNAE
+454 DMRFDDLGKSQSAD
-465 KTNNKVTEW
+465 NKVTEW

-490 YTNAQKSLRAPQI
+490 YANAQKSLRAPQI
-503 AYIRGKGEE
+503 AYIRGLGEE

-517 WNYELGARYNQE
+517 WNYELGARYNQD
-529 STSFNV
+529 STSFNA

-541 FEDQLQWQS
+541 FKDQLQWQS

-559 KTLHQGVELSGR
+559 KTLHQGIELSGR
-571 YTPESLQ
+571 YVPKALQ
-578 ALSLGAGYNYLDATI
+578 ALSLGASYNYLDATL
-593 EEAGA
+593 EENGP
-598 NKGNQLPYT
+598 NKGNQLAYT
-607 SKHQFSWDATYVFSK
+607 SKHQFSWDATYTFTGI
-622 LDTTLSGYYFSE
+622 DTTLSGYYFSDA
-634 SYSDNANTSAED
+634 YADNANTSAED
-646 ATGATGKVPSYMVW
+646 ETGAKGKVPAYMVW
-660 NFNLGSDLYKDDSS
+660 NFNLGTDLYKDNKG
-674 KLRMNF
+674 KLRMNV

-707 RSYTLDLNYQF
+707 RSYTMDLNYQF